1 MGQWYWCAP
10 CCAEEAVDAALLQRV
25 QGTAGEVT
33 AAAAAAA
40 SAAPGAAAVSLLA
53 VVHTTGEV
61 IVLRAGKGVNPQR
74 ALSLVPALKRA
85 AAVHTAAL
93 RPAEVASVCVRS
105 LRSAV
110 HVWEAHGT
118 VALVVADAPYDVGG
132 GTPSPPDS
140 AALDAAVAPLLA
152 RLHAEVEALMAAAV
166 GGAYVPGGG
175 RR

>member
-25 QGTAGEVT
+25 QATAGEV

-40 SAAPGAAAVSLLA
+40 PGAVSLLA
-53 VVHTTGEV
+53 VVHATGEV
-61 IVLRAGKGVNPQR
+61 VVLRAGTGVNPQR

-93 RPAEVASVCVRS
+93 RPAEVASVCLRG

-118 VALVVADAPYDVGG
+118 VALVVADAPYGG
-132 GTPSPPDS
+132 GGGGGASAAAADS
-140 AALDAAVAPLLA
+140 AAQDAAVAPLLS
-152 RLHAEVEALMAAAV
+152 RLHSEVEALMAAAV
-166 GGAYVPGGG
+166 GGAYVPGH
-175 RR
+175 R